1 MQTPDGVG
9 VAATRRLKEVLDTRW
24 CMIWCDVM
32 WYDVTLYS
40 RRCMKLTEMEMI
52 FKELE
57 RGVLDVGPARSKTW
71 CRGRDDLTTGTAAV
85 VPKSNTTF

>member
-1 MQTPDGVG
+1 MV
-9 VAATRRLKEVLDTRW
+9 
-24 CMIWCDVM
+24 CDVM
-32 WYDVTLYS
+32 WWGMVGYDVTLYS

-85 VPKSNTTF
+85 VPKSKITF